1 MGQCFSKH
9 DMHIPSQVLPNLPSS
24 EERPLVDG
32 TEGSLG
38 AAAESLD
45 LEEQMEE
52 TEFSLA
58 ALSTVN
64 PSAASFS
71 RGLAAVQAIVQ
82 GVNVR
87 VTMAAP
93 LEIALRLFMNAA
105 LNLSK
110 DTDIGDWMAKLVK
123 GDLTTLQEGL
133 TKLQNKELL
142 QASDDMIKLVEQ
154 VVQISEIEDERERE
168 NELRLWMSRAE
179 TCLDHA
185 HVSKEAKFYLHSH
198 SPLPPSP

>member
-45 LEEQMEE
+45 LEE

-87 VTMAAP
+87 VTMAAQ
-93 LEIALRLFMNAA
+93 
-105 LNLSK
+105 
-110 DTDIGDWMAKLVK
+110 G
-123 GDLTTLQEGL
+123 
-133 TKLQNKELL
+133 
-142 QASDDMIKLVEQ
+142 
-154 VVQISEIEDERERE
+154 
-168 NELRLWMSRAE
+168 
-179 TCLDHA
+179 
-185 HVSKEAKFYLHSH
+185 
-198 SPLPPSP
+198 

>member
-9 DMHIPSQVLPNLPSS
+9 DIPSQVSNPASS
-24 EERPLVDG
+24 GERALVADG
-32 TEGSLG
+32 AEASLG
-38 AAAESLD
+38 AAAGSVQLES
-45 LEEQMEE
+45 EMAEA
-52 TEFSLA
+52 EFSLA
-58 ALSTVN
+58 ALPTVN

-71 RGLAAVQAIVQ
+71 RGLAVVQGMLQ

-93 LEIALRLFMNAA
+93 LEIALRLFMNFA
-105 LNLSK
+105 LNASK
-110 DTDIGDWMAKLVK
+110 DTDFGDFVAKLVK

-154 VVQISEIEDERERE
+154 VVQISDIEDERERE

-185 HVSKEAKFYLHSH
+185 HVSKEARL
-198 SPLPPSP
+198 